1 MTTVIRPLAEKDK
14 DSIRTILSD
23 SQMFRDDEIDV
34 AFEVI
39 DEYLEDPDESDYW
52 SFVATDESDTAIGFV
67 IVGPNPMT
75 VGTFDLYWIAVGQSQ
90 QRKGVGSGMLTYAEK
105 RVHEHGGRL
114 IIAETSSKPT
124 YLRTRNFYK
133 QHGYSELAQI
143 RDYYDI
149 GDDLIIFG
157 KYLKEV

>member
-1 MTTVIRPLAEKDK
+1 MKISICPLQEKDK
-14 DSIRTILSD
+14 DAIRTILHEA
-23 SQMFRDDEIDV
+23 QMFREDEIDV
-34 AFEVI
+34 AIEVI
-39 DEYLEDPDESDYW
+39 DEYLDDPDESDYW
-52 SFVATDESDTAIGFV
+52 SYVAVDEKVRVAGFT
-67 IVGPNPMT
+67 IVGPNPIT
-75 VGTFDLYWIAVGQSQ
+75 IGTYDLYWIAVDQSQ
-90 QRKGVGSGMLTYAEK
+90 QRKGVGRELITYAEN
-105 RVHEHGGRL
+105 RVIENKGRL

-133 QHGYSELAQI
+133 QQGYSELAQI

>member
-1 MTTVIRPLAEKDK
+1 MKISIRSLQEKDK
-14 DSIRTILSD
+14 DAIRAILQEA
-23 SQMFRDDEIDV
+23 QMFRDDEIEV

-39 DEYLEDPDESDYW
+39 DEYLENPGESDYW
-52 SFVATDESDTAIGFV
+52 SYVANDEKDRVAGFT
-67 IVGPNPMT
+67 IVGPNPMAI
-75 VGTFDLYWIAVGQSQ
+75 GTYDLYWIAVDRAQ
-90 QRKGVGSGMLTYAEK
+90 QRRGVGRELITYAENCVK
-105 RVHEHGGRL
+105 EHKGRL

-133 QHGYSELAQI
+133 QQGYSELAHI
-143 RDYYDI
+143 RDYYDV

>member
-52 SFVATDESDTAIGFV
+52 SFVATDESDAAIGFM

-75 VGTFDLYWIAVGQSQ
+75 VGTFDLYWIAVGQSN
-90 QRKGVGSGMLTYAEK
+90 QRKGIGSGLLTDAEE
-105 RVHEHGGRL
+105 RVRARGGRL

-124 YLRTRNFYK
+124 YLRTRSFYK

>member
-1 MTTVIRPLAEKDK
+1 MNTTVRPLQKNDK
-14 DSIRTILSD
+14 DAIRTILQE

-34 AFEVI
+34 AIEVI
-39 DEYLEDPDESDYW
+39 EEYLEDPEKSDYW
-52 SFVATDESDTAIGFV
+52 SYVAVNEKNKVTGFT

-75 VGTFDLYWIAVGQSQ
+75 IGTYDLYWIVVDQKQ
-90 QRKGVGSGMLTYAEK
+90 QRKGIGRELIDFAESK
-105 RVHEHGGRL
+105 VAEQKGRL
-114 IIAETSSKPT
+114 IIAETSSKPV

-133 QHGYSELAQI
+133 QQGYSELAHI